1 MRLTISGRGR
11 KRTTCRSNGHHDR
24 RQTTRITG
32 HNTRITGLEGETGM
46 DVCIECSKPFRRLK
60 PNQRF
65 CPGGKCRIAYHNRE
79 KKGGLMLTERLRWG
93 LRSLAD
99 AHDVSENE
107 MACRIIHQVLNPD
120 GRPLDDAE
128 IYGKV
133 D

>member
-1 MRLTISGRGR
+1 
-11 KRTTCRSNGHHDR
+11 
-24 RQTTRITG
+24 
-32 HNTRITGLEGETGM
+32 M
-46 DVCIECSKPFRRLK
+46 DVCIECGKPFTRLK

-65 CPGGKCRIAYHNRE
+65 CPGGKCRVQYHNRE
-79 KKGGLMLTERLRWG
+79 KKGGLMLTEKLRWG

-128 IYGKV
+128 IYGK
-133 D
+133 DGK